1 MVGTSIS
8 ENLIIAHDIATTHRE
23 GVYCYQ
29 LIVCVLYLECWQ
41 LLALR
46 PVHNIAYSILLL
58 FISMHPQLAI
68 TYTAHTKVLVL
79 HYLIIYLG
87 TNIIGR

>member
-29 LIVCVLYLECWQ
+29 LIVCVLYVECWQ
-41 LLALR
+41 LLALSA
-46 PVHNIAYSILLL
+46 VHNAYFILLL

-68 TYTAHTKVLVL
+68 IL
-79 HYLIIYLG
+79 HIR
-87 TNIIGR
+87 NF

>member
-29 LIVCVLYLECWQ
+29 LIVCVLYVECWQ
-41 LLALR
+41 LLALS
-46 PVHNIAYSILLL
+46 PVHDAYVSILLL
-58 FISMHPQLAI
+58 FISMHPQLA
-68 TYTAHTKVLVL
+68 KFLVL

-87 TNIIGR
+87 MYLHNR